1 MRLSQFPLFTTK
13 ETPADA
19 EIVSHRLMLR
29 AGMIRRVSSG
39 LYTWMPLGL
48 KVLRKVERI
57 VREEMDRSG
66 AIELLMPGVQPAE
79 LWLASGRWEAM
90 GPELL
95 RFTDRHER
103 WFCLGPTHEE
113 VITQLVG
120 QEIKSYRQLPV
131 NFYQIQWKFRDEIR
145 PRFGV
150 MRAREF
156 LMKDAYSFNLGA
168 ESLVE
173 SYESM
178 RVAYQRVF
186 ERIGVDFR
194 IVVADSGNIGGSRS
208 EEFHVLAQSGEDLLA
223 VSDDGD
229 YAANVEAAVTAAP
242 SQPRPDPSRAL
253 EKVATPG
260 VHTIAELS
268 SQLDVPASRCLK
280 TLLVAGTDGH
290 PVALVLRGD
299 HELNEL
305 KAIKHPAV
313 ADPLTLAGAEQ
324 VKAVTGA
331 GPGSV
336 GPRGLDIKVIADFS
350 AAAATDWA
358 CGANEDGYHLTGVN
372 WGRDLPEP
380 ESADLRM
387 VVEGDPSPDG
397 RGRLRLVRGIEV
409 GHIFQLGRKYSEA
422 LDIKILDQNGREAVP
437 DMGCY
442 GIGVSRVVAAVIEQS
457 HDDDGIVW
465 PEAVAPFELV
475 LVPINLPKSPRVRDA
490 ADTLYRELREAG
502 VEVVLDD
509 RGLRPGVMF
518 ADADLIGIPHRIVL
532 SERGLDAG
540 RLEYKARH
548 EGEAREIEF
557 SAQAALAQMGR
568 QSPGQLG
575 PDGRAGA
582 L

>member
-1 MRLSQFPLFTTK
+1 MRLSQFPLFTAK

-57 VREEMDRSG
+57 VREEMDRAG

-79 LWLASGRWEAM
+79 LWQASGRWEDM

-131 NFYQIQWKFRDEIR
+131 NFYQIQWKFRDEVR

-156 LMKDAYSFNLGA
+156 LMKDAYSFNLDA

-173 SYESM
+173 SYEAM
-178 RVAYQRVF
+178 RRAYQRVF

-194 IVVADSGNIGGSRS
+194 MVVADSGKIGGSRS
-208 EEFHVLAQSGEDLLA
+208 EEFHVLAHSGEDLLA
-223 VSDDGD
+223 VADEGD
-229 YAANVEAAVTAAP
+229 YAANVEAAATLPPVG
-242 SQPRPDPSRAL
+242 PRPGPAQDLTR
-253 EKVATPG
+253 VATPH
-260 VHTIAELS
+260 VHTIADLCAH
-268 SQLDVPASRCLK
+268 LDVPPERCLK
-280 TLLVAGTDGH
+280 TLLVRGSDGG

-299 HELNEL
+299 HELNEV
-305 KAIKHPAV
+305 KAAKHPAV
-313 ADPLTLAGAEQ
+313 ADPLTLAEAEA
-324 VKAVTGA
+324 VKQATGA

-336 GPRGLDIKVIADFS
+336 GPVGLGIRIIADY
-350 AAAATDWA
+350 AAAAASDLV
-358 CGANEDGYHLTGVN
+358 CGANEDGYHLTGMN

-387 VVEGDPSPDG
+387 VGEGDPSPDG
-397 RGRLRLVRGIEV
+397 KGRLRLVRGIEV

-422 LDIKILDQNGREAVP
+422 LEVKVLDRNGREAVP
-437 DMGCY
+437 EMGCY
-442 GIGVSRVVAAVIEQS
+442 GIGVSRIVAAVIEQR
-457 HDDDGIVW
+457 HDDGGIIW
-465 PEAVAPFELV
+465 PQAVAPFELV
-475 LVPINLPKSPRVRDA
+475 LVPINLAKSPRVREAVDK
-490 ADTLYRELREAG
+490 LYGELREAG
-502 VEVVLDD
+502 VEALLDD

-518 ADADLIGIPHRIVL
+518 ADADLIGIPHRVVL

-548 EGEAREIEF
+548 ESEAREIEF
-557 SAQAALAQMGR
+557 SAQAVLAQMQR
-568 QSPGQLG
+568 
-575 PDGRAGA
+575 
-582 L
+582 